1 MTENFKETNKT
12 AEKQNKKTTME
23 SAKVETIT
31 KIKENKMKICNTQ
44 EQNKELCEVQK
55 LSANTIA
62 INKREYIDSHV
73 MQNWF
78 ELLRDITCK
87 ESEICSRKYIPDNI
101 RFYGDIQDTVNEF
114 LNWLHSLIDLK
125 YKSFLPFAYQIS
137 DKAQELL
144 NKVDSILS
152 SNDWFYLFVIYRDIF
167 NK

>member
-78 ELLRDITCK
+78 ELLHDITCQ

-101 RFYGDIQDTVNEF
+101 RLYDNSKETLNEF
-114 LNWLHSLIDLK
+114 LNWLHGLIDLK
-125 YKSFLPFAYQIS
+125 HKSLFPFAYQIS

-144 NKVDSILS
+144 NKADSILCG
-152 SNDWFYLFVIYRDIF
+152 NGWFDLFVIYRDIF